1 MGGEQSLEQN
11 GLEACRLLHLDV
23 IALHDMPAMRRATVI
38 DAAFRRYAAALHP
51 DRGGDQARFQE
62 FAAARDDLK
71 EWLGCQTPQALEE
84 SFSYVSRTDASALIE
99 AMLKEDES
107 ARDSGEASGS
117 TTGASTEGKDSGSDG
132 GGVEKDT
139 EKDAEK
145 DAEKDPEKDA
155 ERNTEKD
162 TEMDAEKDTEKDAEK
177 DAEKDPEI
185 KEDEVGGE
193 VDGSEGE
200 GAETYHDRVRRIMK
214 ERNISYRQAQKVD
227 KEVRK
232 PKAQSKE
239 LKVSVL
245 MRTVLDGHDIPLET
259 SKELVNAEAHLIA
272 QKLHQAKNVKKVNR
286 ETVKT
291 YETWQVLFLEKKTKY
306 LRETGKHIEADVAG
320 ETSAK
325 RAKYQYH
332 RQKADYHARQAD
344 MEFEGLAGTAARAAE
359 TAQAFA

>member
-1 MGGEQSLEQN
+1 
-11 GLEACRLLHLDV
+11 
-23 IALHDMPAMRRATVI
+23 
-38 DAAFRRYAAALHP
+38 
-51 DRGGDQARFQE
+51 
-62 FAAARDDLK
+62 
-71 EWLGCQTPQALEE
+71 
-84 SFSYVSRTDASALIE
+84 
-99 AMLKEDES
+99 
-107 ARDSGEASGS
+107 
-117 TTGASTEGKDSGSDG
+117 
-132 GGVEKDT
+132 
-139 EKDAEK
+139 
-145 DAEKDPEKDA
+145 
-155 ERNTEKD
+155 
-162 TEMDAEKDTEKDAEK
+162 
-177 DAEKDPEI
+177 
-185 KEDEVGGE
+185 
-193 VDGSEGE
+193 
-200 GAETYHDRVRRIMK
+200 MK

-227 KEVRK
+227 KEGLRK

-291 YETWQVLFLEKKTKY
+291 YETWQALFLEKKAKY
-306 LRETGKHIEADVAG
+306 LRETGKHIEADVAS